1 VDCHARP
8 RRKRAPDQIQG
19 KVPDATDAQAAGDQL
34 RRRWRRES
42 LAGRECRGHL
52 AICLLER
59 PASSTPRTTSSV
71 ASAPQAS
78 AAAATAIHL
87 ELRDRTATIPSMAAV
102 WSSPRISG
110 FFRSW

>member
-42 LAGRECRGHL
+42 LAGRKCRGHL
-52 AICLLER
+52 AM
-59 PASSTPRTTSSV
+59 
-71 ASAPQAS
+71 
-78 AAAATAIHL
+78 
-87 ELRDRTATIPSMAAV
+87 LRDRTATIPSMAAV